1 MMQNLTAVRTIAT
14 TMPFMM
20 LVLNAGV
27 VAALW
32 LGGMQVNDGTLQVGQ
47 IVAFIN
53 YLMQTLMSMMM
64 VSMLVMRVSRAEAS
78 AVRVLEVFESEPK
91 VKASPAPVA
100 DFALKGRVAFEQVRF
115 SYSDDRAS
123 PVLKGSG
130 ARRDGGFV
138 GGDGVGQVQFEQFDS
153 SFARLTRRLCGG
165 RLVWRCRSPCC
176 LAARFGTIFDT
187 AVWRPLMRK

>member
-123 PVLKGSG
+123 PVLKGINFVVGPGETVALLGATGSG
-130 ARRDGGFV
+130 K
-138 GGDGVGQVQFEQFDS
+138 S
-153 SFARLTRRLCGG
+153 SLSNLIP
-165 RLVWRCRSPCC
+165 RSP
-176 LAARFGTIFDT
+176 D
-187 AVWRPLMRK
+187 